1 VNDRITALEDHEL
14 KTLQTQ
20 FEATNARIQA
30 FLPEGGRFERLRRE
44 AAALESRY
52 PDPPARPPL
61 YGMPVGVKDIFHVA
75 GMSTQAGSRLPSHLF
90 AGPEAECVTQLK
102 EAGAL
107 VLGKTVTTEFA
118 YFGPGPTRN
127 PHNPDHTPG
136 GSSSG
141 SAAAVA
147 ADVCPLALGTQTIGS
162 IIRPAAYCGVLG
174 FKPTSRRIST
184 AGVIPLSPTLDH
196 IGYFARDVALAAVVA
211 NILCRDWDSRK
222 SESGPPVLGVP
233 LGPYLQKAGPEA
245 LDHFEAIQSKLE
257 QAGFEIRRV
266 EAMLNFDQIVEQTVG
281 LVAAEAAQVHREWFA
296 QYADLYHPKT
306 TALIR
311 QGQGVTEQQLARY
324 RAGRETFRA
333 QIEELM
339 DRHGISAWIS
349 PPAQGTAPPTLDSTG
364 DPVMNLP
371 WTYAGLPVIN
381 LPAGFAK
388 NGLPF
393 GLQLVAGWNQD
404 EKLLAWADQIA
415 KIPILGH
422 NPGHFV
428 AGNYPSH

>member
-1 VNDRITALEDHEL
+1 
-14 KTLQTQ
+14 
-20 FEATNARIQA
+20 
-30 FLPEGGRFERLRRE
+30 
-44 AAALESRY
+44 
-52 PDPPARPPL
+52 
-61 YGMPVGVKDIFHVA
+61 M
-75 GMSTQAGSRLPSHLF
+75 
-90 AGPEAECVTQLK
+90 
-102 EAGAL
+102 
-107 VLGKTVTTEFA
+107 
-118 YFGPGPTRN
+118 
-127 PHNPDHTPG
+127 
-136 GSSSG
+136 
-141 SAAAVA
+141 
-147 ADVCPLALGTQTIGS
+147 
-162 IIRPAAYCGVLG
+162 
-174 FKPTSRRIST
+174 
-184 AGVIPLSPTLDH
+184 
-196 IGYFARDVALAAVVA
+196 
-211 NILCRDWDSRK
+211 
-222 SESGPPVLGVP
+222 GVP
-233 LGPYLQKAGPEA
+233 LGPYLHLAGPEA